1 MDDFHKANMKHV
13 DGMDY
18 NANRYVRRRKKDGQM
33 LRQLARTRLKQ
44 KLSKEKKGE
53 F

>member
-18 NANRYVRRRKKDGQM
+18 NANRYVKRGKKDGQM

-44 KLSKEKKGE
+44 KLSKEKKSGI
-53 F
+53 